1 MPLSFKDL
9 YRFDE
14 FALDPPKRAFARNG
28 TPVAV
33 SPKAFEVLT
42 YLVANPGRVVTK
54 EELLS
59 AVWPDSFVEE
69 SNLAQ
74 HISWL
79 RKALGDRANYIV
91 TVPGR
96 GYQFTAAVRAEASVE
111 GNDNGYPG
119 RRSGDGAAA
128 RVAQSTASSGYD
140 PATPHAHDS
149 QVASNGQHPGPS
161 RADAALVPAHLPT
174 VGQKKNSKTMLSV
187 AAVAMVFVA
196 ALYLLYEKFGAARFQ
211 TPVSV
216 AVLPFANL
224 TGDPGKEYVSDGVTE
239 EIIGGLARVEGGK
252 LRVIARTSSMSYKS
266 TNKAVKDIA
275 KELGVQYV
283 LEGSVQ
289 SEGNHVHVTAQLIRG
304 DDQTNFWA
312 DAFDGNADQILEFED
327 RLTSSVAQSLS
338 LTLLAGKSPKHA
350 AVSYAAHDAYLK
362 GLYALAKRSKIG
374 FESALQNFGTAVA
387 LDPQYARAYAELAV
401 TYNLM
406 GQFGWM
412 STSQAHSQARAAA
425 LQAIAADPDL
435 AEAHAALGFDKWFY
449 EWNPGAA
456 EKELSRAIELEPTN
470 VDALHWYALVLMTS
484 GKLPEAEKEMRAAL
498 ALDPRAL
505 ILRTNLGWIHYTA
518 RQYPQA
524 IGEMQA
530 VLKDDPNFLTAHYKL
545 WWAYSVTGDVPRAMK
560 ELETLGLLLFDEE
573 TEKTMADAYAKEGY
587 TAALKE
593 LLVENQRHPSFPYL
607 LVDDARRLCFAGDK
621 AAALQQLQQAVDN
634 REGWMMVVESDP
646 AFDGLRGAPEYAK
659 VMQTLHAVSAQAR

>member
-14 FALDPPKRAFARNG
+14 FELAPPKRAFARNG
-28 TPVAV
+28 TPVV
-33 SPKAFEVLT
+33 ISPKAFEVLT

-59 AVWPDSFVEE
+59 AVWPNSFVEE

-79 RKALGDRANYIV
+79 RKALADRANYIV

-96 GYQFTAAVRAEASVE
+96 GYQFTAAVRAEAPV
-111 GNDNGYPG
+111 DRNGDGHAGP
-119 RRSGDGAAA
+119 RSGDQAVSTVEESTPTSPRDPTAIRARDSDISRNGQDAGASPADVPLPPANLPAA
-128 RVAQSTASSGYD
+128 RQKTGWK
-140 PATPHAHDS
+140 
-149 QVASNGQHPGPS
+149 
-161 RADAALVPAHLPT
+161 T
-174 VGQKKNSKTMLSV
+174 VFSV
-187 AAVAMVFVA
+187 ATLAI
-196 ALYLLYEKFGAARFQ
+196 ALIATAFLLYEKFGAARFQ
-211 TPVSV
+211 TPVSI

-224 TGDPGKEYVSDGVTE
+224 TGDPAKDYVSDGVTE

-266 TNKAVKDIA
+266 TNKAVKEIA

-312 DAFDGNADQILEFED
+312 DSFDGNADQILEFED

-338 LTLLAGKSPKHA
+338 LTLLAGKSPKHTA
-350 AVSYAAHDAYLK
+350 ISYAAHDAYLK

-374 FESALQNFGTAVA
+374 LESALLSFGSAVA

-412 STSQAHSQARAAA
+412 STNQAHSQAKAAA

-435 AEAHAALGFDKWFY
+435 AEAHATLGFDKWFY

-484 GKLPEAEKEMRAAL
+484 GKLPEAEKQMRAAL
-498 ALDPRAL
+498 ALDPKAL

-524 IGEMQA
+524 IEEMQA
-530 VLKDDPNFLTAHYKL
+530 VLQDDPNFLTAHYKL

-560 ELETLGLLLFDEE
+560 ELEALGLDLFNEE
-573 TEKTMADAYAKEGY
+573 TEKTIADAYAKEGY
-587 TAALKE
+587 PAALNAM
-593 LLVENQRHPSFPYL
+593 LVANQRYASYWYL
-607 LVDDARRLCFAGDK
+607 VVDDARRLCFAGDK

-634 REGWMMVVESDP
+634 REGWMIVVESDP
-646 AFDGLRGAPEYAK
+646 AFDGLRGAPEYAT
-659 VMQTLHAVSAQAR
+659 VMRKLHEVSAQAP

>member
-1 MPLSFKDL
+1 M
-9 YRFDE
+9 
-14 FALDPPKRAFARNG
+14 
-28 TPVAV
+28 
-33 SPKAFEVLT
+33 
-42 YLVANPGRVVTK
+42 
-54 EELLS
+54 LS
-59 AVWPDSFVEE
+59 A
-69 SNLAQ
+69 
-74 HISWL
+74 
-79 RKALGDRANYIV
+79 
-91 TVPGR
+91 
-96 GYQFTAAVRAEASVE
+96 
-111 GNDNGYPG
+111 
-119 RRSGDGAAA
+119 
-128 RVAQSTASSGYD
+128 
-140 PATPHAHDS
+140 
-149 QVASNGQHPGPS
+149 
-161 RADAALVPAHLPT
+161 
-174 VGQKKNSKTMLSV
+174 
-187 AAVAMVFVA
+187 AAVAVVFIA

-224 TGDPGKEYVSDGVTE
+224 TGDPAKEYVSDGVTE
-239 EIIGGLARVEGGK
+239 EIIGGLARVQGGK

-338 LTLLAGKSPKHA
+338 LTLLAGKSPKPT

-362 GLYALAKRSKIG
+362 GLYALAKRSKNG
-374 FESALQNFGTAVA
+374 LESALQNFGSAVA

-435 AEAHAALGFDKWFY
+435 AEAHAALGFDTWFY

-484 GKLPEAEKEMRAAL
+484 GKLPQAEKQMRAAL
-498 ALDPRAL
+498 ALDPKAL

-518 RQYPQA
+518 RNYPQA
-524 IGEMQA
+524 IEEMQA

-545 WWAYSVTGDVPRAMK
+545 WWAYSVTGDVPQAMK
-560 ELETLGLLLFDEE
+560 ELETLGLILFDEAS
-573 TEKTMADAYAKEGY
+573 EKTMADAYAKEGY
-587 TAALKE
+587 PAALQE
-593 LLVENQRHPSFPYL
+593 LLVENQRHPSYPYL
-607 LVDDARRLCFAGDK
+607 LVDDARRMCFAGDK
-621 AAALQQLQQAVDN
+621 AGALQRLQQAVDN
-634 REGWMMVVESDP
+634 REGWMIVVESDP

-659 VMQTLHAVSAQAR
+659 VIQKLDAVSAQAQ

>member
-14 FALDPPKRAFARNG
+14 FTLDPPKRAFARNG
-28 TPVAV
+28 TPVTI

-79 RKALGDRANYIV
+79 RKALGDRANCIV

-96 GYQFTAAVRAEASVE
+96 GYQFTAAVRAEAPGE
-111 GNDNGYPG
+111 GNDDRLPG
-119 RRSGDGAAA
+119 RRAGDGAAA
-128 RVAQSTASSGYD
+128 TMAQSTPSAMPG
-140 PATPHAHDS
+140 PAPNHPRDS
-149 QVASNGQHPGPS
+149 EVSSNGQHAGAPPT
-161 RADAALVPAHLPT
+161 DTPIVPANPPT
-174 VGQKKNSKTMLSV
+174 ARQTRNWKTVQS
-187 AAVAMVFVA
+187 AAAAAMVLLA
-196 ALYLLYEKFGAARFQ
+196 AFYLLYEKFGGARFQ
-211 TPVSV
+211 APVSV

-239 EIIGGLARVEGGK
+239 EIIGGLARVQGGK

-266 TNKAVKDIA
+266 TNKAVKEIA

-312 DAFDGNADQILEFED
+312 DSFDGNADQILEFED

-338 LTLLAGKSPKHA
+338 LTLLAGKSPKPT

-362 GLYALAKRSKIG
+362 GLYALAKRSKNG
-374 FESALQNFGTAVA
+374 FESALQSFGSAVA

-435 AEAHAALGFDKWFY
+435 AEAHAALGFDTWFY

-484 GKLPEAEKEMRAAL
+484 GRLPQAEKQMRAAL
-498 ALDPRAL
+498 ALDPKAL

-524 IGEMQA
+524 IAEMQA
-530 VLKDDPNFLTAHYKL
+530 VVKDDPNFLTAHYKL
-545 WWAYSVTGDVPRAMK
+545 WWAYSLTGDVPRAMK

-573 TEKTMADAYAKEGY
+573 SEKTLADAYAKEGY
-587 TAALKE
+587 PAALQE
-593 LLVENQRHPSFPYL
+593 FLVENQRHPSYPYL
-607 LVDDARRLCFAGDK
+607 LVDDARRMCFAGDK
-621 AAALQQLQQAVDN
+621 AGALQRLQQAVDN
-634 REGWMMVVESDP
+634 REGWMIVVESDP

-659 VMQTLHAVSAQAR
+659 VIQKLHALSAQAQ